1 MRSPAISGKIS
12 HSLPYFKIQENRLA
26 DPPANCKIFRPK
38 FDRRPAFV
46 IDLSVH
52 FMKIRILPLLVLLL
66 LAAQDSPPLAITSPA
81 PGEAVRG
88 EVTVTGTTGISG
100 FTSSQLDFSYA
111 SNPTG
116 TWFALQTSTQPV
128 TDSSLAVWDTTLI
141 TDGDYILRLRV
152 FAEDGT
158 LQEVTVPVRVQNDTP
173 IPTPTPVTTST
184 PARLDTGFPTPFL
197 VAASPTPTS
206 TPRPTPTPLPA
217 NAASIDQT
225 AIYTSLG
232 RGALVIIGLFAFVG
246 LILRFRRY

>member
-1 MRSPAISGKIS
+1 M
-12 HSLPYFKIQENRLA
+12 
-26 DPPANCKIFRPK
+26 
-38 FDRRPAFV
+38 

-52 FMKIRILPLLVLLL
+52 FMKIRLLPLLVLLL
-66 LAAQDSPPLAITSPA
+66 LAAQDAPAVAITSPA

-88 EVTVTGTTGISG
+88 GVTITGTTGISG

-116 TWFALQTSTQPV
+116 TWFTLQTSAQPV
-128 TDSSLAVWDTTLI
+128 TDSALAVWDTTLI

-152 FAEDGT
+152 FTQDGT

-173 IPTPTPVTTST
+173 IPTPTPVIT
-184 PARLDTGFPTPFL
+184 PTPGRLDTDFPTPFL

-217 NAASIDQT
+217 NTVSMDQT
-225 AIYTSLG
+225 AIYNSLG
-232 RGALVIIGLFAFVG
+232 RGALVILGLFAFVG